1 MPQPRQ
7 SGIGHRLIEQPV
19 CRRPGQFGVDI
30 NLPGG
35 QLALGGL
42 GRKPEAMPLDVLR
55 LQVKIRRI
63 TDFDECLFYSLP
75 APSSG

>member
-1 MPQPRQ
+1 MPT
-7 SGIGHRLIEQPV
+7 GEPV
-19 CRRPGQFGVDI
+19 LVPAVVILAQGLGQFGVDI

-42 GRKPEAMPLDVLR
+42 GRKPEHIPLDVLR
-55 LQVKIRRI
+55 LQVKIGWI
-63 TDFDECLFYSLP
+63 TDFDKCFLYSRP